1 MRYMSSV
8 PAWVLLAVFIV
19 TIAIALVVRL
29 MKARAAVALKTLM
42 DAERAA
48 RAVLEQELADA
59 RGDAAAT
66 QSERAQ
72 LQAAL
77 SASSVATEALRTTL
91 HQLTSEVNER
101 LLQHQSHAFAQ
112 TRAAI
117 EERANAEVATL
128 RDILDTTTNERIS
141 AQLAPVADALVRVE
155 SLVQS
160 TQSTD
165 AAISARLEALMQQLT
180 DEQRRHWN
188 DTREL
193 HRAFRSAQSRGQFGE
208 FTLVRA
214 LEGAG
219 LRRGIHFDE
228 QPSDCDEAGR
238 FRPDVLIRL
247 PDERTIVVDS
257 KLPMDSLL
265 AAQGAPDADE
275 YNRLLR
281 AHAAAV
287 RRHVEALSRRA
298 YPSRT
303 QESQRLS
310 MGGSV
315 WPGALLFIPSEAAL
329 DAALLVDE
337 TLLRAAAA
345 LGVYLVSPT
354 TLLVVLNCVDA
365 LWRHDQLDR
374 RAIEIVA
381 AGLELYSRLMTVVE
395 NVEEVGKSIS
405 RSVGT
410 YNALVGSVQ
419 SRLGPGARRLREL
432 AQVRDAERGK
442 LQRLSGEVRALSP
455 KIREE
460 LARAASHSHPTDSGR
475 QATADEHPVDGR
487 AA

>member
-1 MRYMSSV
+1 MRSISSV
-8 PAWVLLAVFIV
+8 PALVVLAMFIATV
-19 TIAIALVVRL
+19 AIALVVRVV
-29 MKARAAVALKTLM
+29 KARAANALKALM

-48 RAVLEQELADA
+48 RAMLEQELTEA

-91 HQLTSEVNER
+91 HQLTSEVSER
-101 LLQHQSHAFAQ
+101 LLQHQSQAFSQ

-128 RDILDTTTNERIS
+128 RDLLDTTANERIS

-155 SLVQS
+155 GLVHA

-219 LRRGIHFDE
+219 LRRGVHFDE
-228 QPSDCDEAGR
+228 QPSDRDEAGR

-247 PDERTIVVDS
+247 PDGRVIVVDS
-257 KLPMDSLL
+257 KAPMDSLL
-265 AAQGAPDADE
+265 AAQGVSDPDEHD
-275 YNRLLR
+275 RLLR
-281 AHAAAV
+281 AHATAV
-287 RRHVEALSRRA
+287 RRHVEALARRD

-310 MGGSV
+310 LGGSV
-315 WPGALLFIPSEAAL
+315 WPGALLFIPSETAL
-329 DAALLVDE
+329 DAALHVDE

-354 TLLVVLNCVDA
+354 TLMVVLNCVDA

-374 RAIEIVA
+374 RAMEIID
-381 AGLELYSRLMTVVE
+381 AGSELYGRLMTVVE

-419 SRLGPGARRLREL
+419 SRLGPGARRLREI

-442 LQRLSGEVRALSP
+442 LQRLTGDVRSLAP

-460 LARAASHSHPTDSGR
+460 LAQASAELQTEGDGR
-475 QATADEHPVDGR
+475 IVRADERVADGR